1 MANIILRDLDDELK
15 EKLRIRASQHGQSMA
30 AELRDIVRD
39 ALVVT
44 KSTRADSKK
53 LFAELRKLSTSR
65 TDDSSTALIRQMR
78 DAR

>member
-15 EKLRIRASQHGQSMA
+15 EKLRVRASQHGQSMA

-39 ALVVT
+39 ALLVK
-44 KSTRADSKK
+44 KSTGAESKR
-53 LFAELRKLSTSR
+53 LFAELRKLSASR
-65 TDDSSTALIRQMR
+65 TDDLSTALIRQMR

>member
-15 EKLRIRASQHGQSMA
+15 EKLRIRASQHGQSMV

-53 LFAELRKLSTSR
+53 LFAELRKLSASR

>member
-15 EKLRIRASQHGQSMA
+15 EKLRMRASQHGQSMA

-44 KSTRADSKK
+44 KSTRADLKK
-53 LFAELRKLSTSR
+53 LFAELRKLSASR
-65 TDDSSTALIRQMR
+65 TDNSSTALIRQMR
-78 DAR
+78 DSR

>member
-1 MANIILRDLDDELK
+1 MANIILRDLDDKLK

-44 KSTRADSKK
+44 KSTRADSRK
-53 LFAELRKLSTSR
+53 LFAELRKLSTTR
-65 TDDSSTALIRQMR
+65 TENSSTALIRQMR

>member
-44 KSTRADSKK
+44 KSTRTDSKK
-53 LFAELRKLSTSR
+53 LFAELRKLSAGR
-65 TDDSSTALIRQMR
+65 TDDSSTALIRHMLG
-78 DAR
+78 AR

>member
-44 KSTRADSKK
+44 KSTRTDSKK
-53 LFAELRKLSTSR
+53 LFAELRKLSAGR
-65 TDDSSTALIRQMR
+65 TDDSSTALIRHMR